1 MNARN
6 EHNPF
11 EKVNKT
17 ITTLVEKPWILTRR
31 GGSTGVGYTLES
43 LLGIHE
49 NNFQQPDLYGVE
61 IKASRSNS
69 NSKISLVTASPKD
82 VDGSIRCLFLNIRE
96 SKPDFNRFFA
106 TLSCRNPANIQGIFR
121 FSLSVNRDKERLE
134 VAVQN
139 TDGTPTEYSGFYTFS
154 ELEQAVNK
162 LESLCLIEADSK
174 FVLQNEYFKFRH
186 VKNYELESFDKF
198 LNGIESG
205 LVTLD
210 IRMSMKFNESG
221 GFYVRDHGCAFRCS
235 KSSLKRVF
243 KLREEF
249 TL

>member
-1 MNARN
+1 MNAPI

-11 EKVNKT
+11 EMVNKA
-17 ITTLVEKPWILTRR
+17 ISTLAEKPWIQTRR

-61 IKASRSNS
+61 IKASRTES
-69 NSKISLVTASPKD
+69 NSKISLVTASPKEI
-82 VDGSIRCLFLNIRE
+82 DGSIRCMFLDIRK
-96 SKPDFNRFFA
+96 SKPDFNRLFA
-106 TLSCRNPANIQGIFR
+106 TLSCRNPARIQNIFK
-121 FSLSVNRDKERLE
+121 FVLTVNREKKRLE
-134 VAVQN
+134 VNVLN
-139 TDGTPTEYSGFYTFS
+139 TDGTKTDFSGFYTFT
-154 ELEQAVNK
+154 ELEQASNK

-174 FVLQNEYFKFRH
+174 IISNNEFFKFRH
-186 VKNYELESFDKF
+186 VKNYELSSFECF

-210 IRMSMKFNESG
+210 LRMSMKFNESG
-221 GFYVRDHGCAFRCS
+221 GLYVRDHGCAFRCS